1 MLAKTFDIVAITIG
15 GLESLLIKELKELG
29 VENITE
35 QVRSVQFHGDMKLI
49 YRLNLES
56 RFALR
61 FLIPVLNF
69 HATHEDEFYKKIRRF
84 EWSDFMKDD
93 DTFAI
98 DVVAN
103 SEFFTH
109 SRYAL
114 YRCKDAI
121 VDHFLRIDNKRPS
134 IDLENP
140 TLRVNL
146 HINDKAVNVSIDSS
160 GHSLHMRGYRVH
172 NHPAPLNEVLA
183 AALVDLSG
191 WDGNSLFIDGMC
203 GSGTLAI
210 EAAIKSTKR
219 APNIARTDFGFMN
232 WKSFNAEEFEAVKKE
247 VEAKVIP
254 APAPIIA
261 IDKDLGF
268 MRMAKTNAEKAGV
281 EDCIRWVTGDFL
293 DFKPNTE
300 AGGTILFNPPYGERL
315 GESVEPLYAAIGT
328 QLKHQY
334 PGFNAWI
341 ISSNMSAMKQIG
353 LKPSKK
359 YKLKNGKL
367 DCEFRG
373 YSLFSGKRIEH
384 IKAQ

>member
-1 MLAKTFDIVAITIG
+1 VLQKTFDIVATTLG
-15 GLESLLIKELKELG
+15 GLEPLLIKELKELG
-29 VENITE
+29 VDNITE
-35 QVRSVQFHGDMKLI
+35 QVRSVQFQGNMNLI

-61 FLIPVLNF
+61 FMIPILNF

-84 EWSDFMKDD
+84 EWSDFMKED

-134 IDLENP
+134 INLENP
-140 TLRVNL
+140 TLRINL

-160 GHSLHMRGYRVH
+160 GRSLHMRGYRLH

-183 AALVDLSG
+183 AGLVELSG
-191 WDGNSLFIDGMC
+191 WDGKSTFIDGMC

-210 EAAIKSTKR
+210 EAALKATHC
-219 APNIARTDFGFMN
+219 APGLSRSDFGFMN
-232 WKSFNAEEFEAVKKE
+232 WKDFNATDFDAIKKE
-247 VEAKVIP
+247 VENKIIP
-254 APAPIIA
+254 AEAPIIA

-268 MRMAKTNAEKAGV
+268 MRMAKANAEKAGV
-281 EDCIRWVTGDFL
+281 VNTIRFINGDF
-293 DFKPNTE
+293 FAYKPGAE
-300 AGGTILFNPPYGERL
+300 GGTILFNPPYGERL
-315 GESVEPLYAAIGT
+315 GENVDALYAEIGT
-328 QLKHQY
+328 QLKHHY
-334 PGFNAWI
+334 SGYNAWI
-341 ISSNMSAMKQIG
+341 ISSNMTAMKQIG

-384 IKAQ
+384 IMAQ